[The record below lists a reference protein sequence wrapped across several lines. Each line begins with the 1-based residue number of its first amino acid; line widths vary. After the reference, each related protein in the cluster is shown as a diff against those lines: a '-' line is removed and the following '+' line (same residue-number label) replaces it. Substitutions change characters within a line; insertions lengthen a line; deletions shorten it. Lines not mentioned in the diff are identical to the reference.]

1 MTPWTAKQYRTR
13 GEHERAVDRGSIR
26 PFAGNKKGNQRA
38 DHADVGGERCFHAGQ
53 SCSECRRHEY
63 TAQQQGRFS
72 LEQPV
77 IQRGM
82 PPGAG
87 EGSVTCS
94 GNRRSTVPRPAER
107 NHR

>member
-1 MTPWTAKQYRTR
+1 
-13 GEHERAVDRGSIR
+13 
-26 PFAGNKKGNQRA
+26 
-38 DHADVGGERCFHAGQ
+38 
-53 SCSECRRHEY
+53 
-63 TAQQQGRFS
+63 
-72 LEQPV
+72 V